1 MLDRVT
7 GFEHEIGIKFLVKH
21 ALVSSQGV
29 AYVLSLMLIL
39 KYFAIVGAVL
49 FAALWAL
56 AVHFEP
62 YNSDAPAVLHST
74 TARFLP
80 APAPEAESAIEP
92 ESAQPAAAAASAPPS
107 THAAHHRT
115 PVH

>member
-1 MLDRVT
+1 LAFAGQTQSRELHHAILRPEAGPHIAARTIMLDRVT
-7 GFEHEIGIKFLVKH
+7 GFEHEIGIKFLVKR

-29 AYVLSLMLIL
+29 AYALSLMLTL

-62 YNSDAPAVLHST
+62 
-74 TARFLP
+74 
-80 APAPEAESAIEP
+80 
-92 ESAQPAAAAASAPPS
+92 
-107 THAAHHRT
+107 
-115 PVH
+115 